1 MNSVIYD
8 LKFGFRLKYSALHA
22 LIHIPD
28 KIRQQLVNGDFAC
41 GIFVDLQKAVDHD
54 ILRQKLNHYG
64 IRGVAKICFL
74 SFLQNRSQYD
84 SINGLNSKLEHIHC
98 GVLQGSIIEPS
109 LFFIFINDLYCAI
122 RYCSV
127 HHILDEEN
135 LLNNKNSVKRRNKQ
149 VNQDLKN
156 LRNWLNANKIFLNVS
171 KTKFVLFKSLG
182 KLTNVPLKLKLNG
195 KRLYPTN
202 SVKYLI
208 NIDEKLNWKQQISNI
223 AIKLNKANGVS
234 SKLRHFIDRTTLKSI
249 YHAIFEPHLYYS
261 SLVWTQISNSVKRLF
276 VLQKKFLWIIY
287 FLNNNAHASPLFREL
302 NILKLPD
309 GISQENCLF
318 INKYFN
324 KCLCTI
330 FKNWFTISSD
340 FHTYSTC

>member
-1 MNSVIYD
+1 M
-8 LKFGFRLKYSALHA
+8 
-22 LIHIPD
+22 
-28 KIRQQLVNGDFAC
+28 
-41 GIFVDLQKAVDHD
+41 
-54 ILRQKLNHYG
+54 
-64 IRGVAKICFL
+64 
-74 SFLQNRSQYD
+74 
-84 SINGLNSKLEHIHC
+84 EHILC
-98 GVLQGSIIEPS
+98 GDPQGFTLGTL
-109 LFFIFINDLYCAI
+109 LFLIYINDLNCAI
-122 RYCSV
+122 SYCLV
-127 HHILDEEN
+127 HHFADDTN
-135 LLNNKNSVKRRNKQ
+135 LLNYNNSVKRMNKQ

-156 LRNWLNANKIFLNVS
+156 LTNWLNANKICLNVS
-171 KTKFVLFKSLG
+171 KTEVVLFKSSR
-182 KLTNVPLKLKLNG
+182 KLTDVPLKLKLNG

-202 SVKYLI
+202 SVKYLGI
-208 NIDEKLNWKQQISNI
+208 NIDENLTWKQQISDI
-223 AIKLNKANGVS
+223 AIKLNKANGIL
-234 SKLRHFIDRTTLKSI
+234 SKLRHFIDRKTLKSI

-261 SLVWTQISNSVKRLF
+261 SLVWTQISDSVKRLF